1 MKNPFSSTNIADLL
15 QAQIDV
21 IGKVNDVLVSSKID
35 ENTMKDI
42 AKRIKPITDTIKS
55 LVEIANEMAKLKISS
70 VIGNAKFALLVD
82 ALVHNIKTISEELS
96 STEVDPKIT
105 EKTKVLCDSIKHVLE
120 IAVSLREIGKSALLL
135 IVMKPAINA
144 VINIIISIAKK
155 IDENANVITNL
166 NKNAEILGKGIIT
179 LAQGI
184 AMFTLFTL
192 GGLVPLVG
200 VIALLS
206 VKLFLSIFFL
216 LFNETTVDKIKIS
229 LEAINEIA
237 KTMLILSMTVLIWAL
252 TGLLIQEEW
261 KNLLIV
267 ATFVLVAIGLFMLL
281 GFLQQFIKNGTDSL
295 LMIAKVFVIISLTVV
310 LWALTGLL
318 IQEEWENILIV
329 ATFVLVAI
337 GLFILLGF
345 ASKYI
350 EQGTK
355 EMITIALTLVILSLT
370 VVLWAATGDYVLSN
384 FGAVLI
390 MLVFV
395 GITILMFYLLSKS
408 TKDIIIGGVALML
421 LSAALIIL
429 GFSVM
434 LYVIAGKMLI
444 DNLLAVGA
452 VMLFLALVIGICVLL
467 SYTIQFIIIGIAGLI
482 LLSSGLLVFS
492 VALLL
497 LIVAARLITLDDILT
512 LVASMTAL
520 GVGVAALGFIMP
532 LIVIGSI
539 ALGILGA
546 ALIIF
551 MVPLLMFAGVVAAF
565 KAVDVTEEDVTHPI
579 SLMGALVSAINNTFG
594 IKETIAITMAI
605 PKIMMLVPIA
615 AAVGLIAKIIQQIAS
630 LSIPVA
636 FDKDGNGKEF
646 VKMTGKDFTEAAANA
661 AGMISILAGIFGEED
676 IDVVIGGENIKIK
689 PMSKSALEGITFSAI
704 IKMKMLN
711 SIVESIGEMAN
722 VLSNLASLT
731 VPDETK
737 GFDKNGKPKGW
748 HKMTKE
754 DFTMA
759 CENIATIMVTLLSS
773 MTEYKAQSLGGR
785 TVMDAIDEMSRAAIN
800 KLALVFDVFGN
811 MDKIVNVIQ
820 QMANMSVPTKFDKDG
835 KPIAFKHIT
844 EEERKKA
851 IENAVLLMTEFLK
864 AITDPA
870 LSEQLE
876 NMDSDAIENFERVM
890 NSATGISSLINIIGK
905 ALEFDK
911 DKIATGIGN
920 IRSAIV
926 QYSKMV
932 SDLFYEKWELIWKTK
947 NILGINLPYPTWKVV
962 DKAEIDINKMEDA
975 IGGMEE
981 IGKTIEPIQN
991 LLDSINSIISNENAN
1006 KMEDGVSLLS
1016 NIITKYAQSITGN
1029 EKGEGGIIISEE
1041 GTKRISRFILLI
1053 NTTDKFAK
1061 INSANLQKNTDT
1073 FIKFIDKANSIN
1085 TDKIKSIRDMFEQIA
1100 RFSESIKGNFD
1111 KLADVLSEKLVDV
1124 LANINET
1131 IGNINSNKSGNN
1143 ISSNN
1148 AVNTNTSA
1156 QETKRN
1162 VEQMNKLVSIA
1173 DSLEDILSVLK
1184 EVRENT
1190 DYQYKI

>member
-1 MKNPFSSTNIADLL
+1 
-15 QAQIDV
+15 
-21 IGKVNDVLVSSKID
+21 
-35 ENTMKDI
+35 
-42 AKRIKPITDTIKS
+42 
-55 LVEIANEMAKLKISS
+55 
-70 VIGNAKFALLVD
+70 
-82 ALVHNIKTISEELS
+82 
-96 STEVDPKIT
+96 
-105 EKTKVLCDSIKHVLE
+105 
-120 IAVSLREIGKSALLL
+120 
-135 IVMKPAINA
+135 
-144 VINIIISIAKK
+144 
-155 IDENANVITNL
+155 
-166 NKNAEILGKGIIT
+166 
-179 LAQGI
+179 
-184 AMFTLFTL
+184 
-192 GGLVPLVG
+192 
-200 VIALLS
+200 
-206 VKLFLSIFFL
+206 
-216 LFNETTVDKIKIS
+216 
-229 LEAINEIA
+229 
-237 KTMLILSMTVLIWAL
+237 
-252 TGLLIQEEW
+252 
-261 KNLLIV
+261 
-267 ATFVLVAIGLFMLL
+267 
-281 GFLQQFIKNGTDSL
+281 
-295 LMIAKVFVIISLTVV
+295 
-310 LWALTGLL
+310 
-318 IQEEWENILIV
+318 
-329 ATFVLVAI
+329 
-337 GLFILLGF
+337 
-345 ASKYI
+345 
-350 EQGTK
+350 
-355 EMITIALTLVILSLT
+355 
-370 VVLWAATGDYVLSN
+370 
-384 FGAVLI
+384 
-390 MLVFV
+390 
-395 GITILMFYLLSKS
+395 
-408 TKDIIIGGVALML
+408 
-421 LSAALIIL
+421 
-429 GFSVM
+429 M

-452 VMLFLALVIGICVLL
+452 VMIFLALVIGICALL
-467 SYTIQFIIIGIAGLI
+467 SYTIQFIIVGIAGLI
-482 LLSSGLLVFS
+482 LLSSGLLIFS

-497 LIVAARLITLDDILT
+497 LIVAARLITFDDILT
-512 LVASMTAL
+512 LVATM
-520 GVGVAALGFIMP
+520 AALGGAVALLGSIMP
-532 LIVIGSI
+532 LIVLGSI

-565 KAVDVTEEDVTHPI
+565 KSVDATEEDVTHPI
-579 SLMGALVSAINNTFG
+579 SLMGALVKAINDTFG
-594 IKETIAITMAI
+594 IEETIAIAMAI

-689 PMSKSALEGITFSAI
+689 PISKSALEGITFTAMLKIS
-704 IKMKMLN
+704 MLN

-748 HKMTKE
+748 RKMSKN

-800 KLALVFDVFGN
+800 KLALVFDAFGN

-835 KPIAFKHIT
+835 KPIAFKPIT

-890 NSATGISSLINIIGK
+890 NSATGISTLIDIIGK

-947 NILGINLPYPTWKVV
+947 NILGVNLPYPTWKVV

-981 IGKTIEPIQN
+981 IGKTIEPMQN
-991 LLDSINSIISNENAN
+991 LLDSINSIISNENAS

-1041 GTKRISRFILLI
+1041 GRKRISRFVLLI

-1061 INSANLQKNTDT
+1061 INNTNLQKNTDT

-1143 ISSNN
+1143 TSNLSSNN
-1148 AVNTNTSA
+1148 VVNTNTSA

-1162 VEQMNKLVSIA
+1162 IEQMNKLVSIA